1 MSPRSA
7 SSRAGTSRSSDV
19 PAPEPTRTAS
29 FDLIA
34 AFPKGLF
41 CGECGRRAARASN
54 QELGVVHKLCL
65 CPGRCNGQLWRHE
78 PAAYGSLP
86 RDHAHRLGD
95 RRRALAQCHA
105 TGGQRRAQ
113 ALRKPAEDEAVH
125 AGVGTAAAD
134 GGSLGTLSI
143 AASFPIAN
151 GYLAKAVAT
160 FIAERPKVRVALQ
173 SLTSPQV
180 LDRVVNREVELGI
193 AYEPVVSSE
202 VETRVLMRAGIACV
216 MAADHPLARRKE
228 VAVRDL
234 EPYSII
240 TYLPQALFRRYV
252 DRALSAAGIV
262 PNITAQVSVSLT
274 GIMLARYGAGI
285 ALVEPLLVASMGL
298 PGTVARPLKPRI
310 DVKTLLIRHK
320 TTPHSKVMNEF
331 VGHLGRIVATEPGQ

>member
-1 MSPRSA
+1 M
-7 SSRAGTSRSSDV
+7 AGTSPAMTKQRIFFKLLDRWRVMESLSLACSISSAYVQDDATGSFGAMNLRHMEVFHAIMRTGSVTGAARSLNV
-19 PAPEPTRTAS
+19 TQPAVSAVLKHCESQLKMKLFTRVSGRLQPTAEARAIFPE
-29 FDLIA
+29 IA
-34 AFPKGLF
+34 AIF
-41 CGECGRRAARASN
+41 GR
-54 QELGVVHKLCL
+54 V
-65 CPGRCNGQLWRHE
+65 
-78 PAAYGSLP
+78 
-86 RDHAHRLGD
+86 
-95 RRRALAQCHA
+95 
-105 TGGQRRAQ
+105 
-113 ALRKPAEDEAVH
+113 EAVNSLTQDL
-125 AGVGTAAAD
+125 VG
-134 GGSLGTLSI
+134 GRLGTLSI

-274 GIMLARYGAGI
+274 GIMLARHGAGI

-298 PGTVARPLKPRI
+298 A
-310 DVKTLLIRHK
+310 
-320 TTPHSKVMNEF
+320 
-331 VGHLGRIVATEPGQ
+331 

>member
-1 MSPRSA
+1 
-7 SSRAGTSRSSDV
+7 
-19 PAPEPTRTAS
+19 
-29 FDLIA
+29 
-34 AFPKGLF
+34 
-41 CGECGRRAARASN
+41 
-54 QELGVVHKLCL
+54 
-65 CPGRCNGQLWRHE
+65 
-78 PAAYGSLP
+78 LP
-86 RDHAHRLGD
+86 
-95 RRRALAQCHA
+95 
-105 TGGQRRAQ
+105 
-113 ALRKPAEDEAVH
+113 
-125 AGVGTAAAD
+125 
-134 GGSLGTLSI
+134 
-143 AASFPIAN
+143 
-151 GYLAKAVAT
+151 

-274 GIMLARYGAGI
+274 GIMLA
-285 ALVEPLLVASMGL
+285 
-298 PGTVARPLKPRI
+298 
-310 DVKTLLIRHK
+310 LIRHK